1 MDGRYDNE
9 EILNLLLSNENMKKS
24 CEEIT
29 ETDCLIK
36 DEISTINRKT
46 LNQVEFLL
54 RKLKKKHPQQHLMEL
69 R

>member
-9 EILNLLLSNENMKKS
+9 EILNLLLSNENMKKP

-54 RKLKKKHPQQHLMEL
+54 RK
-69 R
+69 